1 MPVTTK
7 EEKVLIADVVNAFS
21 LVIVEMCR
29 ALWEQ
34 QKIEPD
40 EFVHKLTQ
48 AVHELPDDPS
58 SQMTKHILTNISNGL
73 NGVPLAPIQFR

>member
-7 EEKVLIADVVNAFS
+7 DDKAIMSDVVNAFS

-34 QKIEPD
+34 QKIEPE

-48 AVHELPDDPS
+48 AVEELPENQN
-58 SQMTKHILTNISNGL
+58 SQLTRRILKNISNGL
-73 NGVPLAPIQFR
+73 SGAPLAPIQFQ